1 LIPRAR
7 VVRGGE
13 AARATPLFAPGPGA
27 AQRRRIAHEEL
38 EARLH
43 AERMLQEAR
52 EEAAAVVARGA
63 DEGRAVADEA
73 VRQAR
78 VEADAQLAARWMAL
92 RAAEGRRL
100 DDDAE
105 RIVPVAVALAE
116 RLVGA
121 TLELQPDRIARL
133 AAVVLAEARG
143 ARRAVVEAHPAD
155 AEALRALVGAGA
167 AGLDAHALDVRNNE
181 SLARGALRLHTDVG
195 TIDAQLAPRLERL
208 ADALRDALR

>member
-1 LIPRAR
+1 MPRAR
-7 VVRGGE
+7 VVPSGQ
-13 AARATPLFAPGPGA
+13 AASAIPLLAPGPSA
-27 AQRRRIAHEEL
+27 AQRRRVAREEL

-43 AERMLQEAR
+43 AERILQDAR
-52 EEAAAVVARGA
+52 DEAAAIVARA
-63 DEGRAVADEA
+63 AEQGRAAAAEDA
-73 VRQAR
+73 RQAR
-78 VEADAQLAARWMAL
+78 VEADAQLTARWIAL

-105 RIVPVAVALAE
+105 RIVPVAVAVAE

-121 TLELQPDRIARL
+121 TLELHPDRIARL
-133 AAVVLAEARG
+133 AAGVLAEARG

-155 AEALRALVGAGA
+155 AEALRGVLAAGA
-167 AGLDAHALDVRNNE
+167 AGLDAHALDVRSNE

-195 TIDAQLAPRLERL
+195 IIDAQLAPRLERL